1 MYVYIYIQTN
11 VHIYNI
17 ENPDLVETKDNL
29 SGKKGKHL
37 KINLQNGRQIS
48 YIFSPCPT
56 ERHAPG
62 LAMGACC
69 EAQDNC
75 DAQVFN

>member
-29 SGKKGKHL
+29 SGKKRQTS
-37 KINLQNGRQIS
+37 QNQ
-48 YIFSPCPT
+48 SP
-56 ERHAPG
+56 EW
-62 LAMGACC
+62 
-69 EAQDNC
+69 
-75 DAQVFN
+75 